1 MLSLLALVTWG
12 EIMFY
17 GWNPTYW
24 VFALPALV
32 LALLAQAF
40 VRNSYR
46 RYLKVPNSSGSTG
59 LDVARLII
67 RRTGLDLAVEGVSGE
82 LTDHYDPRNNV
93 LRLSQ
98 DVASEASVAS
108 AAIVAHEMGHALQDA
123 DNYLPLQVRTGLVPV
138 INFTSWMGPILFL
151 VGLWLNIYDLA
162 WVGVLA
168 FSGAVVFALI
178 TLPVEFN
185 ASRRGLRLLED
196 TEVLVERSEL
206 RAARTVL
213 GAAAMTYVAALAQSI
228 STLLY
233 YVFILGGRGRSRR
246 RR

>member
-1 MLSLLALVTWG
+1 V
-12 EIMFY
+12 FY

-24 VFALPALV
+24 IFALPALV
-32 LALLAQAF
+32 LALLVQAF

-46 RYLKVPNSSGSTG
+46 RYLAVPNSSGATG

-67 RRTGLDLAVEGVSGE
+67 ERTGLDLAVEGVSGE
-82 LTDHYDPRNNV
+82 LSDHYDPRNNV
-93 LRLSQ
+93 LRLSHG
-98 DVASEASVAS
+98 VASRASVAS

-123 DNYLPLQVRTGLVPV
+123 DNYLPLRVRSGLVPV
-138 INFTSWMGPILFL
+138 VNFTSWLGPILFL
-151 VGLWLNIYDLA
+151 LGLWLNIVDLA

-168 FSGAVVFALI
+168 FSGAAVFALI
-178 TLPVEFN
+178 TLPVEIN

-213 GAAAMTYVAALAQSI
+213 SAAALTYVAALAQSI

-233 YVFILGGRGRSRR
+233 YMFILRGRGRSRR
-246 RR
+246 RS